1 MEVVFLIGRILFAG
15 IFISSGIA
23 HFKNREAMGQYASF
37 KGAPGGE
44 NGVVATG
51 AMILA
56 GGISILLGLWADVG
70 AILIVA
76 FLLPAAYYMHD
87 FWKSDDQQQKQTEQ
101 AQFFKNISLA
111 GAALVILYLYWALG
125 DAADLSL
132 TGPLFVK

>member
-1 MEVVFLIGRILFAG
+1 
-15 IFISSGIA
+15 
-23 HFKNREAMGQYASF
+23 MGEYAST

-44 NGVVATG
+44 NGVVASG

-70 AILIVA
+70 AILIFA

-87 FWKSDDQQQKQTEQ
+87 YWNSEDPQEKQNQQ
-101 AQFFKNISLA
+101 AHFFKDISLA

-132 TGPLFVK
+132 TDRCSS